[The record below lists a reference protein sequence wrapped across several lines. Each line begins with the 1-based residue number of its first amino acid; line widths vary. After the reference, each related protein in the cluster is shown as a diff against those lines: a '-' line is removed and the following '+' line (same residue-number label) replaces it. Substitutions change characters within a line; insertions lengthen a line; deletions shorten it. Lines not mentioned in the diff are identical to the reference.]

1 MVVEEAV
8 VAMGVTLVA
17 VDLAKEAASVGS
29 VVVGMAVDLVKVM
42 VDSVVVVEEGIVV
55 DTGLVEGSA
64 EEDAEAKDMAGES
77 MNILS
82 FYSLL
87 RV

>member
-17 VDLAKEAASVGS
+17 VDLAKEEAASVGS

-64 EEDAEAKDMAGES
+64 EEDAVAKDMAGES
-77 MNILS
+77 MNIL
-82 FYSLL
+82 
-87 RV
+87 